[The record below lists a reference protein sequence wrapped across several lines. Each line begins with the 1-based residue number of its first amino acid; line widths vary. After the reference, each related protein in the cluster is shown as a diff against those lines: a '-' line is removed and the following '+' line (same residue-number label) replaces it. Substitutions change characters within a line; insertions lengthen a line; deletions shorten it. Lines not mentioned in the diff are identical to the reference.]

1 MAGLTYAQ
9 MVTKI
14 RDYAEVD
21 STVFTSTIVDGFILD
36 AEERILRDVN
46 TDSDRKYATST
57 MVSSQK
63 YLNFP
68 TGALII
74 RAIQI
79 TNGDGDLVFLQKR
92 DTTFMDEY
100 NPAASTGTPKYYANY
115 DDSTL
120 MFAPIPSTTFAILAS
135 YVAKPDGLSS
145 SNTTTYLSQRFPN
158 GLLYACLV
166 EAFGYLKGPVDMLQY
181 YDQRY
186 KTAVAKY
193 AIEQIGRRRRDDY
206 FDGAIRIKIDSPSA

>member
-100 NPAASTGTPKYYANY
+100 NPAGSTGTPKYYANY

-120 MFAPIPSTTFAILAS
+120 MFAPVPSTTFAILAS

>member
-14 RDYAEVD
+14 RDYTEVD

-57 MVSSQK
+57 MVTSQK

-100 NPAASTGTPKYYANY
+100 NPAGSTGTPKYYANY